1 MNHHPLCK
9 HAGLAAGLLFFVPLA
24 FANEKDVIELDS
36 FKVVADQNP
45 GLSDTD
51 ALTHIDQELI
61 KSQQGTTAVDLFN
74 YTAGVTGLN
83 EGGRQSFRINVRG
96 LEGSG
101 RVAIDV
107 DGALQN
113 QIDHNHGSATTR
125 VMVDGAL
132 LKSASVIRGPASS
145 KKGGGSLAGSVSFQT
160 IDPSDL
166 LLGSK
171 TGGLFS
177 SGYEENGNGKHG
189 TVASAIQ
196 ANEKWS
202 LLAAYSARKFGNY
215 ENGEG
220 EEVFASGSKSNSIL
234 LKSEFNPND
243 QQSLK
248 LSFQSNDAEYEGSGA
263 YARGQLRYGNTSA
276 EDVSTKTF
284 TANYAATSD
293 AIEWLDLN
301 ANAYYTTN
309 DRLEERLDTGA
320 LTFHDIETYGFSVHN
335 SSRFQPAQVSHSLNY
350 GLDLFHDN
358 LVSLEGDETLDT
370 KASGD
375 PGGTRQQAGVFL
387 NTSHIFNPSVSV
399 FSGLRYDDF
408 RMSNNTGGELVGGNL
423 SGRVGLEYTPFAA
436 QDELKDLTFFSSFGT
451 GFRIPTLRE
460 AFLVSEPSTRRGRFS
475 PGTKP
480 NPNLNPETSETWE
493 IGAQR
498 LVRGL
503 FAEEDM
509 LRARFAYYQQDILDL
524 IGSVAT
530 DDPEYNTLA
539 NVGSDSLK
547 GIELELRYSTPI
559 YFVGATYD
567 KRDREKIGTGL
578 PGDPI
583 QNQPWAAFL
592 FAGLRLADDKLSL
605 GTETKFSGAFEQ
617 DMTDQTNPTVV
628 ERMVRDSYQ
637 LVNLFAS
644 YQLNERTKISARVD
658 NVANKSYQVYQ
669 TLDTAMGRNAKV
681 SFEHKF

>member
-1 MNHHPLCK
+1 MSYRSYIKQTSFAAALL
-9 HAGLAAGLLFFVPLA
+9 LAPLA
-24 FANEKDVIELDS
+24 FSQENDVVELDPYQ
-36 FKVVADQNP
+36 VVADQNP
-45 GLSDTD
+45 GLADTD
-51 ALTHIDQELI
+51 ALTHLDQELI
-61 KSQQGTTAVDLFN
+61 QSQQGTTAVDLFN

-83 EGGRQSFRINVRG
+83 EGGRQAFRINVRG

-145 KKGGGSLAGSVSFQT
+145 KKGGGSLAGSVSFRT

-166 LLGSK
+166 LRGRA
-171 TGGLFS
+171 TGGLLS
-177 SGYEENGNGKHG
+177 GGYEQNGDGKHG
-189 TVASAIQ
+189 TIASAIQ

-202 LLAAYSARKFGNY
+202 FLAALSAREFGNY

-220 EEVFASGSKSNSIL
+220 EEVLASGSKSNSLL
-234 LKSEFNPND
+234 LKSEFESND

-248 LSFQSNDAEYEGSGA
+248 LSFQNNEAEYEGSGA

-276 EDVSTKTF
+276 EDVSTKTL
-284 TANYAATSD
+284 TANYSATSD

-301 ANAYYTTN
+301 ANAYHTTN
-309 DRLEERLDTGA
+309 ERMEERLDTGA
-320 LTFHDIETYGFSVHN
+320 LTFHDIETYGFSLHN
-335 SSRFQPAQVSHSLNY
+335 SSRLQPGQVSHNLNY
-350 GLDLFHDN
+350 GFDLFHDD
-358 LVSLEGDETLDT
+358 LVSLEGEESLNSE
-370 KASGD
+370 ASRD
-375 PGGTRQQAGVFL
+375 PGGTRQQAGLFL
-387 NTSHIFNPSVSV
+387 NTSHIVNPSLSL

-408 RMSNNTGGELVGGNL
+408 EMSDNSGVELSGGNL
-423 SGRVGLEYTPFAA
+423 SGRFGVEYSPFSRR
-436 QDELKDLTFFSSFGT
+436 DKLKDLTLFSSYGT

-460 AFLVSEPSTRRGRFS
+460 AFLSSEPSTRRGQLS

-480 NPNLNPETSETWE
+480 NPNLDPETSETWE
-493 IGAQR
+493 LGIQR

-503 FAEEDM
+503 FTNEDM
-509 LRARFAYYQQDILDL
+509 LRARIAYYQQDILDL

-530 DDPEYNTLA
+530 DDPEYNTLS
-539 NVGSDSLK
+539 NVGSDSLE
-547 GIELELRYSTPI
+547 GIEFELRYSTPR
-559 YFVGATYD
+559 YFLGATYD
-567 KRDREKIGTGL
+567 KRDREKVGTGL

-583 QNQPWAAFL
+583 QNQPWSAFL
-592 FAGLRLADDKLSL
+592 FAGLRLAENKLTI
-605 GTETKFSGAFEQ
+605 GAETKFSGAFEQ

-644 YQLNERTKISARVD
+644 YQLNETTKVSARVD
-658 NVANKSYQVYQ
+658 NLADKSYQVYQ
-669 TLDTAMGRNAKV
+669 TLDTAMGRNAKIA
-681 SFEHKF
+681 FEYKF

>member
-1 MNHHPLCK
+1 MYHSFNYKLTHI
-9 HAGLAAGLLFFVPLA
+9 LASLFIAPLA
-24 FANEKDVIELDS
+24 LAEENEIVELAPFQVI
-36 FKVVADQNP
+36 ADQNP

-61 KSQQGTTAVDLFN
+61 KSQQGSTVVDLFN

-83 EGGRQSFRINVRG
+83 EGGRQAFRINVRG

-145 KKGGGSLAGSVSFQT
+145 KKGGGSLAGSVSFRT

-166 LLGSK
+166 MLGRARGSLVS
-171 TGGLFS
+171 T
-177 SGYEENGNGKHG
+177 GYEQNGDGKYG
-189 TVASAIQ
+189 TLASAFRASEQ
-196 ANEKWS
+196 WS
-202 LLAAYSARKFGNY
+202 FLAAFSAREFGNY
-215 ENGEG
+215 ENGDG
-220 EEVFASGSKSNSIL
+220 EEVLASGSESNTFL
-234 LKSEFNPND
+234 LKSEFKPSE

-248 LSFQSNDAEYEGSGA
+248 LGFQKNEAEYEGSGA

-284 TANYAATSD
+284 TANYTATSD
-293 AIEWLDLN
+293 SIEWLDLN

-309 DRLEERLDTGA
+309 DRMEERLDTGA
-320 LTFHDIETYGFSVHN
+320 LTFHDIETYGLSAHN
-335 SSRFQPAQVSHSLNY
+335 STRIQPGQITHSLNY
-350 GLDLFHDN
+350 GFDLFHDH
-358 LVSLEGDETLDT
+358 LISLTGEQVLD
-370 KASGD
+370 SESSSD

-387 NTSHIFNPSVSV
+387 NTSHIVNPSVSL

-408 RMSNNTGGELVGGNL
+408 VMSDNYGTELSGGNL
-423 SGRVGLEYTPFAA
+423 SGRVGLEYSPFTRR
-436 QDELKDLTFFSSFGT
+436 DDLKDLTVFTSFGT

-460 AFLVSEPSTRRGRFS
+460 AFLSSEPTIRRGSLS

-480 NPNLNPETSETWE
+480 NPNLGPETSETWE
-493 IGAQR
+493 LGVQR
-498 LVRGL
+498 LVQGL
-503 FAEEDM
+503 FSEEDT

-524 IGSVAT
+524 IGT
-530 DDPEYNTLA
+530 IPTNDPEYNTLD

-547 GIELELRYSTPI
+547 GIELELRYSTPR
-559 YFVGATYD
+559 YFIGATYD

-583 QNQPWAAFL
+583 QNHPWTGFI
-592 FAGLRLADDKLSL
+592 FAGLRLDDDRLTL
-605 GTETKFSGAFEQ
+605 GVETKLSGAFEQ
-617 DMTDQTNPTVV
+617 DMTNQANPTVI
-628 ERMVRDSYQ
+628 ERMVRDAYEV
-637 LVNLFAS
+637 VNLFAAYQFNESTKLSARIDNIADSS
-644 YQLNERTKISARVD
+644 YQA
-658 NVANKSYQVYQ
+658 YQ
-669 TLDTAMGRNAKV
+669 TLDTAMGRNAKI
-681 SFEHKF
+681 SIEHKF